1 MAASI
6 IAKTLTLQ
14 HYLPAAPPG
23 AEEIT
28 HRLLR
33 RTYASVLN
41 AVKAPVDLIKRQLLH
56 ESIDAVDNYVV
67 IYGDQ
72 DVSDFCKNFFPSLDL
87 SRSCLM
93 TVVRL

>member
-6 IAKTLTLQ
+6 AKTLQ

-23 AEEIT
+23 AEEWT

-41 AVKAPVDLIKRQLLH
+41 AMKAPVDLIKRQLLH
-56 ESIDAVDNYVV
+56 ESIDAVDNYVAV
-67 IYGDQ
+67 FMEIKMCLI
-72 DVSDFCKNFFPSLDL
+72 CKNFFPSLDL
-87 SRSCLM
+87 SRSCPM